1 MAKEKVAVQ
10 VPEGQAP
17 PVSSRRADLEN
28 WLAALLPGFRA
39 VARQAVFFLVGLL
52 CARGGGHALSLYVE
66 YGFGMRNRLPFAVAS
81 IGACPL
87 YRCDSCCCGHSLDDE

>member
-52 CARGGGHALSLYVE
+52 CARGVVSVSYTHLDVYKRQPLSCVRGL
-66 YGFGMRNRLPFAVAS
+66 
-81 IGACPL
+81 I
-87 YRCDSCCCGHSLDDE
+87 